1 MYTARSCVLVWSA
14 GVSVCTCV
22 RACVRG
28 SQAWVSSAGVQGAC
42 LLVWRVVLA
51 LKG

>member
-22 RACVRG
+22 RACVWG